1 MNSKRA
7 INFDL
12 STVELKKLFGSTA
25 EAYNQIKT
33 FMLANGFEHRQ
44 YSGYVSKESLSDNK
58 VFSLIKKLSQTLPW
72 LSRCVKEFDVTNITA
87 QFSMKET
94 IIKSAKMAETEIH
107 EPKLHTTR
115 KNRK

>member
-12 STVELKKLFGSTA
+12 STVELKKLFGNTA

-44 YSGYVSKESLSDNK
+44 YSGYVSRESMGDDEILSVMEK
-58 VFSLIKKLSQTLPW
+58 ISRSLPW
-72 LSRCVKEFDVTNITA
+72 LGHCVKEFDVTNITA

-115 KNRK
+115 RNRK